1 MLKRNKIWLSAILV
15 AGMALPA
22 LAEEPTADTVIA
34 TVNGEDITVGNILAI
49 KGELPEQYQELPDD
63 VLFPGLVEQLIQQVA
78 LSQALEGDQP
88 KRITLNMENELRA
101 QRAGYVLDEKIRAA
115 MTDDALQA
123 AYDKRYADMEPETEY
138 NASHI
143 LVETED
149 EAKAIRKQLEEGADF
164 AELAKEKSTGPSGP
178 NGGSLG
184 WFGMGMMVKPFED
197 AVIAMKAGDI
207 SEPVQTQF
215 GWHVLI
221 LNETRLKDAPKL
233 EDVKDELEAEL
244 QQEVVDKIMAD
255 ITAGADIQRAE
266 EGSIPVSV
274 LSQPELIDN

>member
-63 VLFPGLVEQLIQQVA
+63 VLFPGLIEQLIQQVA
-78 LSQALEGDQP
+78 LSQALEGEQP

-115 MTDDALQA
+115 MTDEALQA

-178 NGGSLG
+178 NGGNLG

-197 AVIAMKAGDI
+197 AVITMKTGDI
-207 SEPVQTQF
+207 SDPVQTQF

-221 LNETRLKDAPKL
+221 LNESRLKDAPKL
-233 EDVKDELEAEL
+233 EDIKDELEAEM

-255 ITAGADIQRAE
+255 ITAGADIQHAE

>member
-63 VLFPGLVEQLIQQVA
+63 VLFPGLIEQLIQQVA
-78 LSQALEGDQP
+78 LSQALEGEQP

-115 MTDDALQA
+115 MTDEALQA

-178 NGGSLG
+178 NGGNLG

-197 AVIAMKAGDI
+197 AVITMKTGDI
-207 SEPVQTQF
+207 SDPVQTQF
-215 GWHVLI
+215 GWHILI
-221 LNETRLKDAPKL
+221 LNESRLKDAPKL
-233 EDVKDELEAEL
+233 EDIKDELEAEM

-255 ITAGADIQRAE
+255 ITAGADIQHAE